1 MLDLTEGKPFSCP
14 DWWDRI
20 QAGQVPMA
28 SVPLNED
35 RAARA
40 LVFFER
46 LRLPDVPGTP
56 RLTDACGEW
65 FKEIMLAFLASEDP
79 ETGRKLVW
87 ELLCMVPKKSSKST
101 YTAALALTALYLN
114 DVPNGQMLLIGP
126 SQNISQR
133 LYKQARDMI
142 QLDPALRDLFKTTDN
157 VKLIKHRTN
166 GTELQVKTFD
176 TGIVTGEIPL
186 LTIIDELHLLGR
198 AAKAQAV
205 LQQIRGGGITKN
217 RAQVMFITT
226 QSDKRPAGV
235 WKSEL
240 TKAREIRDGK
250 GGNNPIMLPI
260 LYEFPEAQQKD
271 EHFWRDT
278 GNWRLVLPNLGY
290 SIDEDALH
298 DDYENNGSASTD
310 AERIWASQHLNIEIG
325 IGMLDDRWIGADF
338 WEECADE
345 TLTLTSLIERSEVI
359 TAGIDP
365 GGQDDLLAFSVIG
378 REEGT
383 GNWLHW
389 ARLWAHP
396 IIFKKR
402 PIIASQLRDFEKQ
415 GDFFTVNDLIADG
428 YGHVADLCIRLRDTG
443 KLAEGFCIGI
453 DPAGKGA
460 NLATDALEQAGFD
473 RMKEL
478 YGVTQ
483 GFRLSNV
490 AASTA
495 MLLQAGSFRHA
506 DQDIMAWC
514 VENTRM
520 EERANGEIPTKA
532 ESGKGKIDGLMS
544 LFDAAELMSWHPE
557 PAGRGSMLLDMEE
570 VLV

>member
-1 MLDLTEGKPFSCP
+1 M
-14 DWWDRI
+14 
-20 QAGQVPMA
+20 
-28 SVPLNED
+28 
-35 RAARA
+35 
-40 LVFFER
+40 
-46 LRLPDVPGTP
+46 
-56 RLTDACGEW
+56 
-65 FKEIMLAFLASEDP
+65 
-79 ETGRKLVW
+79 VW

-126 SQNISQR
+126 SQNISKR
-133 LYKQARDMI
+133 LYEQARDMI
-142 QLDPALRDLFKTTDN
+142 NLDPELRDVFHLTENTKT
-157 VKLIKHRTN
+157 IKHKIN
-166 GTELQVKTFD
+166 GTQLQVKTFD

-186 LTIIDELHLLGR
+186 LTIVDELHLLGK

-240 TKAREIRDGK
+240 TKARDIRDGR
-250 GGNNPIMLPI
+250 GGSNPIMLPV

-271 EHFWRDT
+271 ETFWRNKD
-278 GNWRLVLPNLGY
+278 NWSLVLPNLGF
-290 SIDEDALH
+290 SIDEDALFN
-298 DDYENNGSASTD
+298 DYDNNGSASTD

-338 WEECADE
+338 WENCSDPD
-345 TLTLTSLIERSEVI
+345 LTLTSLIDRSEVI

-365 GGQDDLLAFSVIG
+365 GGQDDLLALSVIG
-378 REEGT
+378 RETQT
-383 GNWLHW
+383 GKWLHW
-389 ARLWAHP
+389 AQLWAHP

-402 PIIASQLRDFEKQ
+402 PIITSQLRDFEAKH
-415 GDFFTVNDLIADG
+415 DLLIVNDLISDG
-428 YGHVADLCIRLRDTG
+428 YGHIANLCVRLRDTG
-443 KLAEGFCIGI
+443 KFAEGFCIGI

-460 NLATDALEQAGFD
+460 NLAIDALEQAGFD
-473 RMKEL
+473 RIKQL
-478 YGVTQ
+478 YGVSQ
-483 GFRLSNV
+483 GFRLSNI

-495 MLLQAGSFRHA
+495 MLLQAGNFCHA

-557 PAGRGSMLLDMEE
+557 AAGRGLDDFLANPVM
-570 VLV
+570 VA